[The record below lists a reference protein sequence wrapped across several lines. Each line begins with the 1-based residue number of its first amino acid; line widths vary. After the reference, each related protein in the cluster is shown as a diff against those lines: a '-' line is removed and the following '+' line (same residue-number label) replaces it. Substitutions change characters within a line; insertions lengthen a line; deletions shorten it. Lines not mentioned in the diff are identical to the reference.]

1 MLDYAKIGLKIRQK
15 RLEKKLSGEAAAELA
30 GLPLK
35 QYVMIESGKG
45 RLTVE
50 AFVRIILAL
59 DLNADQVLGTA
70 GNELPS
76 DKSV

>member
-1 MLDYAKIGLKIRQK
+1 MLHHVAIGANMRRK
-15 RLEKKLSGEAAAELA
+15 RLEKNLSGEAAAELA

-59 DLNADQVLGTA
+59 DLNADQALGTA

-76 DKSV
+76 DKSA